1 MATRRSRNN
10 NTRSA
15 EPSGPI
21 TFVLRSAA
29 DATQAPGAATRGA
42 ASAALPAGLVRGEL
56 RHSLQLSA
64 TRAAGTQTEQ
74 RVVAEPGRD
83 VVVLRIAGGPALVLH
98 PEHARDL
105 MRAQQ
110 GPQGA
115 PARSRSQVQRS
126 DDTVVP
132 TELRWQGL
140 ELPSQGDGA
149 SRGAVTRGLLGSVL
163 LAGLDIV
170 RDPGGSS
177 MAEMAADRVAA
188 RVDAQVQPGV
198 YALDAA
204 ALTKLKDSGRA
215 PLAALPAADG
225 PLLVFIHGSFS
236 NTASGFSKLWQQ
248 HPQRVASL
256 FTHYGNRVYALDH
269 PTLTA
274 SPIANALLL
283 AQALPQG
290 ARLHLLT
297 HSRGGLVAE
306 VLARTAANPE
316 LKGEKLGDFTAAE
329 QRDLKALGTLLADK
343 QVRVERVVRVA
354 CPARGTLLASKR
366 LDAYLSVFKWTL
378 ELGGVPVLPEL
389 VDFLSA
395 VAQRRAD
402 PEQLPGLAAQIP
414 GSALIQWLHAADSAL
429 PGQLRVIAGDVQGD
443 SVGSWLKTLLADSF
457 YWTDNDFVVQ
467 TRSMYGG
474 APRAGGAL
482 FLLDRGARIAHNSY
496 FAAERT
502 AEAVC
507 TALMQEQP
515 AGFAVIGPL
524 SWAGED
530 SSGTRGARRT
540 RGADDGRPASEKPA
554 VILLPG
560 ICGSHLAVNGQR
572 IWLSF
577 RLVNGLKRLAY
588 PEAQGVTADG
598 AIGPI
603 YDDLAEH
610 LATTHEVIEFSY
622 DWRKP
627 VEEEARRLAQVA
639 EAALSAREG
648 SGQPVRFVAHSL
660 GGLVVRTLQLEAPDL
675 FERLMARAGAR
686 VLMLGTPNGGSW
698 APMQVLSGD
707 DTFGNTL
714 VALGAPFQDASA
726 RALMAAMPGF
736 LQLQASLTDASQGL
750 ADAATWKDLAERDLA
765 AVREH
770 NWWHNDEA
778 QLNAYTWG
786 VPPQAVLDQALHLRE
801 RLDEQRDKTLSRFAD
816 KVLLVVGRAKFTP
829 DGFSFDDNEG
839 LSYLNAVE
847 AGDGRV
853 TRASAR
859 LPGVR
864 TWGVDCEHGKL
875 PDHESAFDAYVEL
888 LGSGNTTALTR
899 QPDMPA
905 GTRGTG
911 ANSNGAGAVEK
922 RASARY
928 VKSRPSRE
936 ASAPRPPERETEI
949 GTLTAA
955 PIERAARNDDL
966 PALEITVLNGNLMFI
981 RQPLL
986 VGHYRGSQ
994 LTGSE
999 GVVDNLIGGAMT
1011 ASLGAGVYPDG
1022 SGAFQMFRNARSSDN
1037 PLQMP
1042 RPEWAI
1048 VVGLGDET
1056 ELTPTTL
1063 KHSARQS
1070 IIGWAQRIVEQGNA
1084 AATFELASTLIGS
1097 GGTRMSPNQSA
1108 QVIAQAARE
1117 ANVRLKASGWPLL
1130 AHLWFVELYLDRAS
1144 DAWRSLQ
1151 VLATTRPADW
1161 RIAEHVR
1168 SGAGALRRPLDTG
1181 YRSADYDLISATSV
1195 QTHVEGRGFD
1205 TAIAY
1210 SLDTKRARTEV
1221 RAQATQAKLVREI
1234 VKRASNDRNQDPQ
1247 IGRTLYQLL
1256 VPVEMDPFLG
1266 GTTEARIEVDGGTA
1280 GIPWELLH
1288 DTHGDGGGESL
1299 PWSIR
1304 TKLIRK
1310 LRTTR
1315 FRQTVSDA
1323 GINSDVLVIGEPAV
1337 TEADPQAT
1345 GRPELAGSPSGGR
1358 PPQSGSLGGKQY
1370 PRLPG
1375 ARREAKAVV
1384 TLLTATGAFDNDD
1397 VRALIA
1403 EADASTA
1410 PDAHRVINALL
1421 ERDWRIVH
1429 IAGHGEPPERITRS
1443 DGSSADGDPRG
1454 VVLSHGCYLGPREI
1468 RTMRTVPEL
1477 VFINCCYLAEHNSE
1491 QLLREDDLFGY
1502 DRAQFASSVAEELIK
1517 LGVRCVVVAGW
1528 AVEDTPAEIFATTF
1542 YGALLSGA
1550 RFIDA
1555 AARARQAAWEVRDQ
1569 GNTWAAY
1576 QCYGDPDW
1584 TLRRD
1589 KRERRITPPAEKFA
1603 GISSP
1608 VGLAIALET
1617 VAVETRFLRAD
1628 ERERRIGGQR
1638 ERLAYLE
1645 ARFGPAWGGMGAVA
1659 EAFALAYSEAGETVR
1674 AIAWYARAMAANDG
1688 SATQRAAE
1696 QWANLA
1702 ARQAQNTVREAAKAR
1717 DAIER
1722 KVRRD
1727 GKVTPQ
1733 ERVLLQAAER
1743 AVREAA
1749 LAARE
1754 PLREARATIE
1764 RLIALQPTMERA
1776 SLAGSACKRM
1786 AMVEAEAGSAAEA
1799 LASVQQMKLHYARA
1813 EAMAGETDSP
1823 ERYYP
1828 ALNRMA
1834 AELVIDAGKPGWR
1847 GFDVAA
1853 TAFVRQSL
1861 AERTREDPDFWSVA
1875 GLTELRVY
1883 EAVAALSLAAASAA
1897 IQREYDELH
1906 RRVSGTHYW
1915 RSVHDTSRF
1924 VLDTYAQR
1932 ATAAEQKASAA
1943 LVALLEGFAWPT

>member
-1 MATRRSRNN
+1 MATRRS
-10 NTRSA
+10 NTTSRSA
-15 EPSGPI
+15 DSGAPI
-21 TFVLRSAA
+21 TFVVRGAADSAA
-29 DATQAPGAATRGA
+29 GTATRGA
-42 ASAALPAGLVRGEL
+42 APAALPAGLVRGEL
-56 RHSLQLSA
+56 RHSVQLTA
-64 TRAAGTQTEQ
+64 TRSGGTPTEQ
-74 RVVAEPGRD
+74 RVQAEPGRD

-105 MRAQQ
+105 LRAQQ

-115 PARSRSQVQRS
+115 ASRGRSQLRAG

-132 TELRWQGL
+132 AELRWQGL
-140 ELPSQGDGA
+140 ELPSQGDA
-149 SRGAVTRGLLGSVL
+149 STRGGTATRGLLGSVL

-170 RDPGGSS
+170 RDPGGATP
-177 MAEMAADRVAA
+177 AELAADRVAA
-188 RVDAQVQPGV
+188 RVDAQVVPGV
-198 YALDAA
+198 HALDAA
-204 ALTKLKDSGRA
+204 SLVKFKDSGST
-215 PLAALPAADG
+215 PLATLPALAGADG
-225 PLLVFIHGSFS
+225 PLLIFIHGTFS
-236 NTASGFSKLWQQ
+236 NSANAFSKLWQQ

-256 FTHYGNRVYALDH
+256 FTHYAGRVYALDH
-269 PTLTA
+269 PTLVA

-290 ARLHLLT
+290 ALLHLVT

-306 VLARTAANPE
+306 VLARAAANPQM
-316 LKGEKLGDFTAAE
+316 KGEDLGAFTAAE
-329 QRDLKALGTLLADK
+329 QRDLKALGTLLGDK
-343 QVRVERVVRVA
+343 QVRIERVVRVA

-414 GSALIQWLHAADSAL
+414 GSALIQWLHAADAAL

-474 APRAGGAL
+474 AAREGGAL
-482 FLLDRGARIAHNSY
+482 FLLDRGAKVAHNSY
-496 FAAERT
+496 FAGERS

-507 TALMQEQP
+507 NALTQNEP

-524 SWAGED
+524 SWAGEE
-530 SSGTRGARRT
+530 SSGARAARKRGPE
-540 RGADDGRPASEKPA
+540 DMRPASDKPA

-560 ICGSHLAVNGQR
+560 ICGSHLAVDGKR
-572 IWLSF
+572 IWLGF
-577 RLVNGLKRLAY
+577 RVLNGLKRLAY
-588 PEAQGVTADG
+588 PQAKNVTADG

-603 YDDLAEH
+603 YDDLAAH
-610 LATTHEVIEFSY
+610 LQATHEVIEFSF
-622 DWRKP
+622 DWRRP
-627 VEEEARRLAQVA
+627 LEDEAQRLAQVA
-639 EAALSAREG
+639 EAALDAREG
-648 SGQPVRFVAHSL
+648 SGQPVRFIAHSM
-660 GGLVVRTLQLEAPDL
+660 GGLVVRTLQLEAPQL
-675 FERLMARAGAR
+675 FERLMARPGAR

-714 VALGAPFQDASA
+714 VAFGAPFQDASA

-750 ADAATWKDLAERDLA
+750 ASEATWKDLAERDIA
-765 AVREH
+765 AVRER
-770 NWWHNDEA
+770 NFWHNGEA

-786 VPPQAVLDQALHLRE
+786 VPPQAVLDQALALRE

-816 KVLLVVGRAKFTP
+816 KLLLVVGRAKFTP
-829 DGFSFDDNEG
+829 DGFTFDGNEG
-839 LSYLNAVE
+839 LSYLNAVD

-853 TRASAR
+853 SRASAR

-864 TWGVDCEHGKL
+864 TWSVDCEHGAL
-875 PDHESAFDAYVEL
+875 PDHESAFAAYVEL
-888 LGSGNTTALTR
+888 LEAGHTTALTR
-899 QPDMPA
+899 QPDIA
-905 GTRGTG
+905 VGTR
-911 ANSNGAGAVEK
+911 GAGAVEK

-936 ASAPRPPERETEI
+936 TSAPRPPERETEI
-949 GTLTAA
+949 GALAAA
-955 PIERAARNDDL
+955 PAERPARNDGL
-966 PALEITVLNGNLMFI
+966 PALEITVHNGNLMFI

-986 VGHYRGSQ
+986 VGHYRGSR

-999 GVVDNLIGGAMT
+999 GVVDNLIGGAMA

-1022 SGAFQMFRNARSSDN
+1022 PGAFQMFRNARSSDN

-1048 VVGLGDET
+1048 VAGLGDET
-1056 ELTPTTL
+1056 ELTPGTL
-1063 KHSARQS
+1063 IDSARQS
-1070 IIGWAQRIVEQGNA
+1070 IIGWAQRIVESGNA

-1097 GGTRMSPNQSA
+1097 GGTRISPSQSVQA
-1108 QVIAQAARE
+1108 IAQGARE
-1117 ANVRLKASGWPLL
+1117 ANLRLKASGWPLL
-1130 AHLWFVELYLDRAS
+1130 AHLVFVELYLDRAS

-1161 RIAEHVR
+1161 RITEHVR

-1195 QTHVEGRGFD
+1195 QTPNAGRGFE

-1210 SLDTKRARTEV
+1210 SLDTRRARTEV

-1234 VKRASNDRNQDPQ
+1234 VKRASSDRNQDPQ

-1266 GTTEARIEVDGGTA
+1266 GTTEARIEVDSGTA

-1288 DTHGDGGGESL
+1288 NTTPGNSGGKEDL
-1299 PWSIR
+1299 PWAIR
-1304 TKLIRK
+1304 TKLLRK
-1310 LRTTR
+1310 LRTLR
-1315 FRQTVSDA
+1315 FGQGVRDA
-1323 GINSDVLVIGEPAV
+1323 GLDSDVLVIGEPAV
-1337 TEADPQAT
+1337 TE
-1345 GRPELAGSPSGGR
+1345 PER
-1358 PPQSGSLGGKQY
+1358 Y

-1384 TLLTATGAFDNDD
+1384 TQLTASGAFDSDD

-1429 IAGHGEPPERITRS
+1429 IAGHGEPPGRVVQP
-1443 DGSSADGDPRG
+1443 DGSSADGDPHG

-1468 RTMRTVPEL
+1468 RTMRCVPEL
-1477 VFINCCYLAEHNSE
+1477 VFINCCHLAERNNA
-1491 QLLREDDLFGY
+1491 QLLQADDLFGY
-1502 DRAQFASSVAEELIK
+1502 DRAQFASGVAEELIR
-1517 LGVRCVVVAGW
+1517 LGVRCVVAAGW
-1528 AVEDTPAEIFATTF
+1528 AVEDGPAETFATTF
-1542 YGALLSGA
+1542 YGALVGGA

-1555 AARARQAAWEVRDQ
+1555 AATARQAAWEARGQ

-1589 KRERRITPPAEKFA
+1589 KSERRSVPPAERFA

-1608 VGLAIALET
+1608 VALAIALET

-1628 ERERRIGGQR
+1628 EREQRIGAQR
-1638 ERLAYLE
+1638 ERLAYL
-1645 ARFGPAWGGMGAVA
+1645 ASRFGPAWGGMGAVA
-1659 EAFALAYSEAGETVR
+1659 EAFAVAYKEAGDTAR
-1674 AIAWYARAMAANDG
+1674 ALAWYARAMSANDG
-1688 SATQRAAE
+1688 SASQRAGE

-1702 ARQAQNTVREAAKAR
+1702 ARQAQTSVREAAKAR
-1717 DAIER
+1717 DAMER
-1722 KVRRD
+1722 KARRD
-1727 GKVTPQ
+1727 GKLTPQ
-1733 ERVLLQAAER
+1733 ERVALQAAE
-1743 AVREAA
+1743 
-1749 LAARE
+1749 
-1754 PLREARATIE
+1754 
-1764 RLIALQPTMERA
+1764 Q
-1776 SLAGSACKRM
+1776 
-1786 AMVEAEAGSAAEA
+1786 
-1799 LASVQQMKLHYARA
+1799 
-1813 EAMAGETDSP
+1813 
-1823 ERYYP
+1823 
-1828 ALNRMA
+1828 
-1834 AELVIDAGKPGWR
+1834 
-1847 GFDVAA
+1847 
-1853 TAFVRQSL
+1853 
-1861 AERTREDPDFWSVA
+1861 
-1875 GLTELRVY
+1875 
-1883 EAVAALSLAAASAA
+1883 AVARL
-1897 IQREYDELH
+1897 RW
-1906 RRVSGTHYW
+1906 RRARRCARRWT
-1915 RSVHDTSRF
+1915 RSN
-1924 VLDTYAQR
+1924 
-1932 ATAAEQKASAA
+1932 
-1943 LVALLEGFAWPT
+1943 G

>member
-1 MATRRSRNN
+1 MATRRRSSNN
-10 NTRSA
+10 NTHGNTDSG
-15 EPSGPI
+15 GPI
-21 TFVLRSAA
+21 TFVVRGAA
-29 DATQAPGAATRGA
+29 DSAPGTATRGGA
-42 ASAALPAGLVRGEL
+42 APAALPAGLVRGEL
-56 RHSLQLSA
+56 RHSLQLAA
-64 TRAAGTQTEQ
+64 TRAAGTATEQ
-74 RVVAEPGRD
+74 RVPAEPGRD

-98 PEHARDL
+98 PAHARDL

-110 GPQGA
+110 GSATRG
-115 PARSRSQVQRS
+115 RSQSKDS
-126 DDTVVP
+126 DDVVVP

-140 ELPSQGDGA
+140 ELPSQNGTA
-149 SRGAVTRGLLGSVL
+149 TRGLLGSVL

-170 RDPGGSS
+170 RDPGGSTL
-177 MAEMAADRVAA
+177 AELAADKVAA
-188 RVDAQVQPGV
+188 RLDAQGVPGV
-198 YALDAA
+198 HALSAA
-204 ALTKLKDSGRA
+204 ALQKFKDSGST

-236 NTASGFSKLWQQ
+236 NSANAFSKLWQQ

-256 FTHYGNRVYALDH
+256 FNHYGGRVYALDH

-274 SPIANALLL
+274 SPVANALLL

-290 ARLHLLT
+290 AQLHLVT

-306 VLARTAANPE
+306 VLARAAANPQM
-316 LKGEKLGDFTAAE
+316 KGEDLRAFTAAE
-329 QRDLKALGTLLADK
+329 QRDLKALGTLLGDK
-343 QVRVERVVRVA
+343 QVRVLRIVRVA

-414 GSALIQWLHAADSAL
+414 GSALIQWLHAADAPL

-474 APRAGGAL
+474 AAREGGAL
-482 FLLDRGARIAHNSY
+482 FLLDRGAKVAHNSY
-496 FAAERT
+496 FAGERS

-507 TALMQEQP
+507 NALTQNEP
-515 AGFAVIGPL
+515 SGFAVIGPL

-530 SSGTRGARRT
+530 SSGTRGGRT
-540 RGADDGRPASEKPA
+540 RGSEDTRPASDKPA

-560 ICGSHLAVNGQR
+560 ICGSHLAVGGKR
-572 IWLSF
+572 IWLGF
-577 RLVNGLKRLAY
+577 RMINGLKRLAY
-588 PEAQGVTADG
+588 PDAKDVTADG

-603 YDDLAEH
+603 YDDLADH
-610 LATTHEVIEFSY
+610 LRATHEVIEFSY
-622 DWRKP
+622 DWRRP
-627 VEEEARRLAQVA
+627 LEDEARRLAKVA
-639 EAALSAREG
+639 EAALDAREG
-648 SGQPVRFVAHSL
+648 SGQPVRFIAHSM
-660 GGLVVRTLQLEAPDL
+660 GGLVVRTLQLEAPQL

-714 VALGAPFQDASA
+714 VAFGAPFQDASA

-736 LQLQASLTDASQGL
+736 LQLQASLADSTQGL
-750 ADAATWKDLAERDLA
+750 AKEATWKDLAERDIA

-770 NWWHNDEA
+770 NWWHSDAA

-786 VPPQAVLDQALHLRE
+786 VPPQAVLDQALALRE

-816 KVLLVVGRAKFTP
+816 KLLLVVGRARFTP
-829 DGFSFDDNEG
+829 DGFSFDGSEG
-839 LSYLNAVE
+839 MSYLNAVE

-864 TWGVDCEHGKL
+864 TWSVDCEHGKL

-888 LGSGNTTALTR
+888 LDSGNTAALTR
-899 QPDMPA
+899 ERDLV
-905 GTRGTG
+905 GTRG
-911 ANSNGAGAVEK
+911 AGGVEK
-922 RASARY
+922 RAAARY

-936 ASAPRPPERETEI
+936 ASAPRPPERESELGALSPT
-949 GTLTAA
+949 
-955 PIERAARNDDL
+955 PSERPARDDGL
-966 PALEITVLNGNLMFI
+966 PALEITVHNGNLMFV

-999 GVVDNLIGGAMT
+999 GVVDNLIGGAMA
-1011 ASLGAGVYPDG
+1011 ASLGASIYPDG
-1022 SGAFQMFRNARSSDN
+1022 CGAFQMFRNARSSDN

-1048 VVGLGDET
+1048 VIGLGDET
-1056 ELTPTTL
+1056 ELTPATL
-1063 KHSARQS
+1063 IKSARQA
-1070 IIGWAQRIVEQGNA
+1070 IIGWAQRIVEGGNA
-1084 AATFELASTLIGS
+1084 AATFEVAATLVGS
-1097 GGTRMSPNQSA
+1097 GGTRVSPSQSA
-1108 QVIAQAARE
+1108 QAIAQGARE
-1117 ANVRLKASGWPLL
+1117 ANLRLKACGWPLL
-1130 AHLWFVELYLDRAS
+1130 SHLIFVELYLDRAS

-1161 RIAEHVR
+1161 RIHEHVR

-1195 QTHVEGRGFD
+1195 QTHSEGRGFD
-1205 TAIAY
+1205 SAIAY
-1210 SLDTKRARTEV
+1210 SLDTRRARTEV

-1234 VKRASNDRNQDPQ
+1234 VKRASSDRNQDPQ

-1288 DTHGDGGGESL
+1288 DTGPGGSGASAGAEGL
-1299 PWSIR
+1299 PWAIR
-1304 TKLIRK
+1304 TKLLRK
-1310 LRTTR
+1310 LRTVR
-1315 FRQTVSDA
+1315 FGQGVRDA
-1323 GINSDVLVIGEPAV
+1323 GLDSDVLVIGEPAV
-1337 TEADPQAT
+1337 TEAD
-1345 GRPELAGSPSGGR
+1345 R
-1358 PPQSGSLGGKQY
+1358 Y

-1375 ARREAKAVV
+1375 ARNEAKAVV
-1384 TLLTATGAFDNDD
+1384 AQLTASGAFDSDD

-1403 EADASTA
+1403 DTDAGTA
-1410 PDAHRVINALL
+1410 PDAHRVISALL

-1429 IAGHGEPPERITRS
+1429 IAGHGEPPERIVRS

-1468 RTMRTVPEL
+1468 RTMRCVPEL
-1477 VFINCCYLAEHNSE
+1477 VFINCCYLAERNNA
-1491 QLLREDDLFGY
+1491 QLLRDDDVFGY
-1502 DRAQFASSVAEELIK
+1502 DRAQFASGVAEELIR
-1517 LGVRCVVVAGW
+1517 LGVRCVVAAGW
-1528 AVEDTPAEIFATTF
+1528 AVEDRPAEVFATTF
-1542 YGALLSGA
+1542 YGALIGGA

-1555 AARARQAAWEVRDQ
+1555 AATARLAAWEARGS

-1576 QCYGDPDW
+1576 QCYGDADW

-1589 KRERRITPPAEKFA
+1589 KSERRVTPPAEKFA

-1608 VGLAIALET
+1608 LALTIALET

-1628 ERERRIGGQR
+1628 ERERRIGAQR
-1638 ERLAYLE
+1638 ERLAYLVS
-1645 ARFGPAWGGMGAVA
+1645 RFGPAWGGMGAVA
-1659 EAFALAYSEAGETVR
+1659 EAFAVAYKEAGETER
-1674 AIAWYARAMAANDG
+1674 ALAWYARAMAANDG
-1688 SATQRAAE
+1688 SASQRAAE

-1702 ARQAQNTVREAAKAR
+1702 ARQAQTLVREAAKAR
-1717 DAIER
+1717 DEMER
-1722 KVRRD
+1722 KARRD
-1727 GKVTPQ
+1727 GKLTAQ
-1733 ERVLLQAAER
+1733 ERTALQAGER

-1749 LAARE
+1749 LAARV
-1754 PLREARATIE
+1754 PMREALDTLQ
-1764 RLIALQPTMERA
+1764 RLIGLKPTMERE
-1776 SLAGSACKRM
+1776 SLAGSACKRL
-1786 AMVEAEAGSAAEA
+1786 AMVEREAGRSAEAAVA
-1799 LASVQQMKLHYARA
+1799 VQQMKLHYARA
-1813 EAMAGETDSP
+1813 EALAGSSESS

-1834 AELVIDAGKPGWR
+1834 AELVTEAARPGWR
-1847 GFDVAA
+1847 GFDAAA
-1853 TAFVRQSL
+1853 TAAVRQSL
-1861 AERTREDPDFWSVA
+1861 VERSRDDPDFFSVA

-1883 EAVAALSLAAASAA
+1883 DAVADRQLAPALAA
-1897 IQREYDELH
+1897 IDTEYSELQ

-1915 RSVHDTSRF
+1915 RSVHDTARF
-1924 VLDTYAQR
+1924 VLEPYAAR
-1932 ATAAEQKASAA
+1932 VGSTAEKQASAS
-1943 LVALLEGFAWPT
+1943 LLNLLEGFAWPAG

>member
-1 MATRRSRNN
+1 MPTRRRGSDHND
-10 NTRSA
+10 A
-15 EPSGPI
+15 AKPI
-21 TFVLRSAA
+21 TFVLRSAT
-29 DATQAPGAATRGA
+29 DAAQGAGGTATRGA
-42 ASAALPAGLVRGEL
+42 APAALPAGLVRGEL
-56 RHSLQLSA
+56 RHSLQLAA

-74 RVVAEPGRD
+74 RVQAEPGRD

-110 GPQGA
+110 STATRG
-115 PARSRSQVQRS
+115 RSQTKPG
-126 DDTVVP
+126 DDVLVP

-140 ELPSQGDGA
+140 DLPSQPAANGNA
-149 SRGAVTRGLLGSVL
+149 RGAVTRGWLGSVL

-170 RDPGGSS
+170 RNPGGESL
-177 MAEMAADRVAA
+177 AELAADKVAA

-198 YALDAA
+198 YALVAT
-204 ALTKLKDSGRA
+204 ALTPLKDSA
-215 PLAALPAADG
+215 HKPLAALPAADG
-225 PLLVFIHGSFS
+225 PLLVFIHGTFS
-236 NTASGFSKLWQQ
+236 NTANGFSKLWQQ

-256 FTHYGNRVYALDH
+256 FTHYGQRVYGLEHA
-269 PTLTA
+269 TLMA
-274 SPIANALLL
+274 SPVANALLL
-283 AQALPQG
+283 VQALPPE
-290 ARLHLLT
+290 ARLHLVT

-306 VLARTAANPE
+306 VLARAAANPE
-316 LKGEKLGDFTAAE
+316 LKGEDLRAFTAAE
-329 QRDLKALGTLLADK
+329 QRDLKALGALLVQK

-414 GSALIQWLHAADSAL
+414 GSALIQWLHAADNAL

-474 APRAGGAL
+474 AARSGGAL
-482 FLLDRGARIAHNSY
+482 FLLDRGAKIAHNSY

-507 TALMQEQP
+507 NALTQEQP

-530 SSGTRGARRT
+530 SSGTRGARP
-540 RGADDGRPASEKPA
+540 RGAEDTRPASEKPA

-560 ICGSHLAVNGQR
+560 ICGSHLAVNGKR

-577 RLVNGLKRLAY
+577 RLINGLKRLAY
-588 PEAQGVTADG
+588 PEAKGVTADG
-598 AIGPI
+598 AIGLI

-610 LATTHEVIEFSY
+610 LRATHEVIEFSY

-639 EAALSAREG
+639 EAALAARQA
-648 SGQPVRFVAHSL
+648 SGQPVRFVAHSM
-660 GGLVVRTLQLEAPDL
+660 GGLVVRTLQLEAPQL
-675 FERLMARAGAR
+675 FERLMARPGAR
-686 VLMLGTPNGGSW
+686 VLMLGTPNSGSW

-714 VALGAPFQDASA
+714 VAFGAPFQDASA

-736 LQLQASLTDASQGL
+736 LQLQASLTDSTQGL
-750 ADAATWKDLAERDLA
+750 ADEATWKSLAERDIA

-770 NWWHNDEA
+770 NWWHSDEA

-786 VPPQAVLDQALHLRE
+786 VPPQAVLDQARALRE

-816 KVLLVVGRAKFTP
+816 KLLLVVGQARFTP
-829 DGFSFDDNEG
+829 DGFSFDGNEG
-839 LSYLNAVE
+839 LSYQNAVE

-864 TWGVDCEHGKL
+864 TWSVDCEHGKL
-875 PDHESAFDAYVEL
+875 PDHESAFGAYVEL
-888 LGSGNTTALTR
+888 LDSGNTNALSR
-899 QPDMPA
+899 QPDI
-905 GTRGTG
+905 GTRG
-911 ANSNGAGAVEK
+911 AGE
-922 RASARY
+922 RRDSARY

-936 ASAPRPPERETEI
+936 ASAPRPAERETEI
-949 GTLTAA
+949 GAPSAA
-955 PIERAARNDDL
+955 PAERPARDDGL
-966 PALEITVLNGNLMFI
+966 PALEVTVLNGNLMFI

-986 VGHYRGSQ
+986 IGHYRGSQ

-999 GVVDNLIGGAMT
+999 AVVDNLIGGAMA

-1022 SGAFQMFRNARSSDN
+1022 PGAFQMFRNARSSDN

-1042 RPEWAI
+1042 RPEFAI

-1063 KHSARQS
+1063 RHTVRQA
-1070 IIGWAQRIVEQGNA
+1070 IIGWAQRIVEEGNA
-1084 AATFELASTLIGS
+1084 TSTFELASTLVGS
-1097 GGTRMSPNQSA
+1097 GGTRLSANQSA
-1108 QVIAQAARE
+1108 QIVAQAARE
-1117 ANVRLKASGWPLL
+1117 ANLRLKASGWPLL
-1130 AHLWFVELYLDRAS
+1130 AHLVFVELYLDRAS

-1151 VLATTRPADW
+1151 VLATTRPAEW
-1161 RIAEHVR
+1161 RIHEHMR
-1168 SGAGALRRPLDTG
+1168 SGAGALRKPLDTG

-1195 QTHVEGRGFD
+1195 NVPVNGHSEGRGFES
-1205 TAIAY
+1205 AIAY
-1210 SLDTKRARTEV
+1210 SLDTRRARTEV

-1266 GTTEARIEVDGGTA
+1266 GTTEMRIEVDGGTA

-1288 DTHGDGGGESL
+1288 DTLDDAGPEGL
-1299 PWSIR
+1299 PWAIR
-1304 TKLIRK
+1304 TKLLRK

-1323 GINSDVLVIGEPAV
+1323 GIDSDVLVIGEPAV
-1337 TEADPQAT
+1337 TDAEPQAT
-1345 GRPELAGSPSGGR
+1345 GRPELANSPSGGR

-1375 ARREAKAVV
+1375 ARREAAAVV
-1384 TLLTATGAFDNDD
+1384 AQLTTAGAFDQDD

-1429 IAGHGEPPERITRS
+1429 IAGHGEPPERIVRS

-1468 RTMRTVPEL
+1468 RTMRCVPEL
-1477 VFINCCYLAEHNSE
+1477 VFINCCHLAERNND

-1502 DRAQFASSVAEELIK
+1502 DRAQFASGVAEELIK
-1517 LGVRCVVVAGW
+1517 LGVRCVVAAGW
-1528 AVEDTPAEIFATTF
+1528 AVEDMPAETFATTF
-1542 YGALLSGA
+1542 YAALLGGA

-1555 AARARQAAWEVRDQ
+1555 AARARQAAWEVRGS

-1576 QCYGDPDW
+1576 QCYGDPEW

-1589 KRERRITPPAEKFA
+1589 TRQRRITPPADKFA

-1608 VGLAIALET
+1608 LAVAIALET

-1628 ERERRIGGQR
+1628 EREQRIGAQR
-1638 ERLAYLE
+1638 ERVAYLD
-1645 ARFGPAWGGMGAVA
+1645 ARFGPVWGGMGAVA
-1659 EAFALAYSEAGETVR
+1659 EAFALAYSEAGDTTR
-1674 AIAWYARAMAANDG
+1674 ALAWYARAMAANDG
-1688 SATQRAAE
+1688 SASQRAIE
-1696 QWANLA
+1696 QWANLT
-1702 ARQAQNTVREAAKAR
+1702 ARQAQDRVREAAKTR

-1722 KVRRD
+1722 QARRD
-1727 GKVTPQ
+1727 GRITPQ
-1733 ERVLLQAAER
+1733 ERSAMQAAAR
-1743 AVREAA
+1743 AALEAA
-1749 LAARE
+1749 TAARE
-1754 PLREARATIE
+1754 PLRRALATIQ
-1764 RLIALQPTMERA
+1764 RLIALQPTMERE
-1776 SLAGSACKRM
+1776 SLAGSACRRL
-1786 AMVEAEAGSAAEA
+1786 AMVETEAGAAPQV
-1799 LASVQQMKLHYARA
+1799 LAAVQQMKLHYERA
-1813 EAMAGETDSP
+1813 EQLGRGTDAA

-1834 AELVIDAGKPGWR
+1834 AELVTDASRPGWR

-1853 TAFVRQSL
+1853 TAAVRQCL
-1861 AERTREDPDFWSVA
+1861 AERTREDPDFWSVVS
-1875 GLTELRVY
+1875 LTELRMY
-1883 EAVAALSLAAASAA
+1883 EAVAAQSLATASAA
-1897 IQREYDELH
+1897 IEGEYAELH
-1906 RRVSGTHYW
+1906 RRVSGTQYW
-1915 RSVHDTSRF
+1915 RSVYDTSRF
-1924 VLDTYAQR
+1924 VLDAYAKR
-1932 ATAAEQKASAA
+1932 ASAA
-1943 LVALLEGFAWPT
+1943 DKKAGATLLALLEDFAWPA

>member
-1 MATRRSRNN
+1 MATRRRS
-10 NTRSA
+10 NTTTTRGA
-15 EPSGPI
+15 DAGAPI
-21 TFVLRSAA
+21 TFVVRGAA
-29 DATQAPGAATRGA
+29 DSASGTATRGA
-42 ASAALPAGLVRGEL
+42 APAALPAGLVRGEL
-56 RHSLQLSA
+56 RHSLQLVA
-64 TRAAGTQTEQ
+64 TRSGGTPTEQ
-74 RVVAEPGRD
+74 RVQAEPGRD

-110 GPQGA
+110 GPQGTA
-115 PARSRSQVQRS
+115 ARGRSQTKAG
-126 DDTVVP
+126 DDVVVP
-132 TELRWQGL
+132 AELRWQGL
-140 ELPSQGDGA
+140 ERPSQGDAGTRGGA
-149 SRGAVTRGLLGSVL
+149 ATRGLLGSVL

-170 RDPGGSS
+170 RDPGGTTL
-177 MAEMAADRVAA
+177 AELAADKVAA
-188 RVDAQVQPGV
+188 RVDAQVVPGV
-198 YALDAA
+198 HVLDAA
-204 ALTKLKDSGRA
+204 SLLKFKDSGST

-236 NTASGFSKLWQQ
+236 NSANAFSKLWQQ

-256 FTHYGNRVYALDH
+256 FTHYGSRVYALDH
-269 PTLTA
+269 PTLMA
-274 SPIANALLL
+274 SPITNALLL

-290 ARLHLLT
+290 AQLHLAT

-306 VLARTAANPE
+306 VLARAAANPQM
-316 LKGEKLGDFTAAE
+316 KGEDLRAFTAAE
-329 QRDLKALGTLLADK
+329 QRDLKALGTLLGDK
-343 QVRVERVVRVA
+343 QVRIERVVRVA
-354 CPARGTLLASKR
+354 CPARGTLMASKR

-402 PEQLPGLAAQIP
+402 PEELPGLAAQIP
-414 GSALIQWLHAADSAL
+414 GSALIQWLHAADAAL

-474 APRAGGAL
+474 AAREGGAL
-482 FLLDRGARIAHNSY
+482 FLLDRGAKVAHNSY
-496 FAAERT
+496 FAGERS

-507 TALMQEQP
+507 NALTQNEP

-530 SSGTRGARRT
+530 SSGTRGRRT
-540 RGADDGRPASEKPA
+540 RGPEDTRPASDKPA

-560 ICGSHLAVNGQR
+560 ICGSHLAVGGKR
-572 IWLSF
+572 IWLGF
-577 RLVNGLKRLAY
+577 RVINGLKQLAY
-588 PEAQGVTADG
+588 PQAKDVTADG

-603 YDDLAEH
+603 YDDLAAH
-610 LATTHEVIEFSY
+610 LRATHEVIEFSF
-622 DWRKP
+622 DWRRP
-627 VEEEARRLAQVA
+627 LEDEARRLAKVA
-639 EAALSAREG
+639 EAALDAREG
-648 SGQPVRFVAHSL
+648 SGQPVRFIAHSM

-675 FERLMARAGAR
+675 FERLMSRPGAR

-714 VALGAPFQDASA
+714 VAFGAPFQDASA

-750 ADAATWKDLAERDLA
+750 ANEATWKDLAERDIA

-770 NWWHNDEA
+770 NWWHNGEA

-786 VPPQAVLDQALHLRE
+786 VPPQAVLDQALALRE

-816 KVLLVVGRAKFTP
+816 KLLLVVGRARFTP
-829 DGFSFDDNEG
+829 DGFSFDGNEG

-864 TWGVDCEHGKL
+864 TWSVDCEHGTL

-888 LGSGNTTALTR
+888 LDSGNTTALTR
-899 QPDMPA
+899 ERDLGV
-905 GTRGTG
+905 GTRG
-911 ANSNGAGAVEK
+911 AGTVEK

-949 GTLTAA
+949 GALNSGPA
-955 PIERAARNDDL
+955 ERAARDDGL
-966 PALEITVLNGNLMFI
+966 PALEITVHNGNLMFI

-999 GVVDNLIGGAMT
+999 GVVDNLIGGAMA

-1022 SGAFQMFRNARSSDN
+1022 CGAFQMFRNARSSDN

-1056 ELTPTTL
+1056 ELTPATL
-1063 KHSARQS
+1063 IKSARQS
-1070 IIGWAQRIVEQGNA
+1070 IIGWAQRIVEGGNA

-1097 GGTRMSPNQSA
+1097 GGTRITPSQSVQA
-1108 QVIAQAARE
+1108 IAQGARE
-1117 ANVRLKASGWPLL
+1117 ANLRLKASGWPLL
-1130 AHLWFVELYLDRAS
+1130 AHLVFVELYLDRAS

-1195 QTHVEGRGFD
+1195 QTHSEGRGFD

-1210 SLDTKRARTEV
+1210 SLDTRRARTEV

-1234 VKRASNDRNQDPQ
+1234 VKRASSDRNQDPQ

-1288 DTHGDGGGESL
+1288 DTAPGDSGAEAL

-1304 TKLIRK
+1304 TKLLRK
-1310 LRTTR
+1310 LRTLR
-1315 FRQTVSDA
+1315 FGQGVRDA
-1323 GINSDVLVIGEPAV
+1323 GLDSDVLVIGEPAV
-1337 TEADPQAT
+1337 TEPEPQAT
-1345 GRPELAGSPSGGR
+1345 GRPELASSPSGGR
-1358 PPQSGSLGGKQY
+1358 LSQSGSLGGKQY

-1375 ARREAKAVV
+1375 ARKEAAAVAA
-1384 TLLTATGAFDNDD
+1384 LLTATGAFDSSD

-1429 IAGHGEPPERITRS
+1429 IAGHGEPPERIVRT

-1468 RTMRTVPEL
+1468 RTMRCVPEL
-1477 VFINCCYLAEHNSE
+1477 VFINCCYLAERNNA
-1491 QLLREDDLFGY
+1491 QLLRDDDLFGY
-1502 DRAQFASSVAEELIK
+1502 DRAQFASGVAEELIR
-1517 LGVRCVVVAGW
+1517 LGVRCVVAAGW
-1528 AVEDTPAEIFATTF
+1528 AVEDAPAETFATTF
-1542 YGALLSGA
+1542 YGALLGGA

-1555 AARARQAAWEVRDQ
+1555 AATARQAAWEVRGN

-1576 QCYGDPDW
+1576 QCYGDPEW

-1589 KRERRITPPAEKFA
+1589 KSERRVTPPAEKFA

-1628 ERERRIGGQR
+1628 EREQRIGAQR
-1638 ERLAYLE
+1638 ERLAYL
-1645 ARFGPAWGGMGAVA
+1645 ASRFGPAWGGMGAVA
-1659 EAFALAYSEAGETVR
+1659 EAFAVAYKEAGDTAR
-1674 AIAWYARAMAANDG
+1674 ALAWYARAMAANDG
-1688 SATQRAAE
+1688 SASQRAAE

-1702 ARQAQNTVREAAKAR
+1702 ARQAQTSVREAAKAR
-1717 DAIER
+1717 DAMER
-1722 KVRRD
+1722 KARRD
-1727 GKVTPQ
+1727 GKLSPQ
-1733 ERVLLQAAER
+1733 ERTAMQAAER

-1749 LAARE
+1749 LAARV
-1754 PLREARATIE
+1754 PMREALDTLE
-1764 RLIALQPTMERA
+1764 RLIGLRPTMERE

-1786 AMVEAEAGSAAEA
+1786 AMVEREAGRSAEAAAA
-1799 LASVQQMKLHYARA
+1799 VQQMKLHYARA
-1813 EAMAGETDSP
+1813 EALGSSTEST

-1834 AELVIDAGKPGWR
+1834 AELVTEAARPGWR
-1847 GFDVAA
+1847 GFDAAA
-1853 TAFVRQSL
+1853 TAAVRQHL
-1861 AERTREDPDFWSVA
+1861 VERSRDDPDFFSVA

-1883 EAVAALSLAAASAA
+1883 DAVAAKQLAPALAAIDA
-1897 IQREYDELH
+1897 EYSELH

-1915 RSVHDTSRF
+1915 RSVHDTARF
-1924 VLDTYAQR
+1924 VLEAYAER
-1932 ATAAEQKASAA
+1932 VTSAAEKQASAA
-1943 LVALLEGFAWPT
+1943 LLALLEGFAWPP

>member
-1 MATRRSRNN
+1 MATRRSNDS
-10 NTRSA
+10 TRSA
-15 EPSGPI
+15 DSGAPI
-21 TFVLRSAA
+21 TFVVRGAPDSASG
-29 DATQAPGAATRGA
+29 TATRGA
-42 ASAALPAGLVRGEL
+42 APAALPAGLVRGEL
-56 RHSLQLSA
+56 RHSVQLAA
-64 TRAAGTQTEQ
+64 TRSGGAPSKQ
-74 RVVAEPGRD
+74 RLQAEPGRD

-110 GPQGA
+110 GPQGTA
-115 PARSRSQVQRS
+115 ARGRSQTKAG
-126 DDTVVP
+126 DDVVVP
-132 TELRWQGL
+132 AELRWQGL
-140 ELPSQGDGA
+140 ERPSQGDAGT
-149 SRGAVTRGLLGSVL
+149 RGGTGTRGLLGSVL

-170 RDPGGSS
+170 RDPGGATL
-177 MAEMAADRVAA
+177 AELAADKMAA
-188 RVDAQVQPGV
+188 RVDAQVVPGV
-198 YALDAA
+198 HTLDAA
-204 ALTKLKDSGRA
+204 ALTKFKDSGSM

-236 NTASGFSKLWQQ
+236 NSANAFSKLWQQ

-256 FTHYGNRVYALDH
+256 FTHYGGRVYALDH
-269 PTLTA
+269 PTLLA
-274 SPIANALLL
+274 SPISNALLL
-283 AQALPQG
+283 AQTLPQG
-290 ARLHLLT
+290 AQLHLVT

-306 VLARTAANPE
+306 VLARAAANPQM
-316 LKGEKLGDFTAAE
+316 KGEDLRAFTAAE
-329 QRDLKALGTLLADK
+329 QRDLKALGTLLGDK
-343 QVRVERVVRVA
+343 QVRIERVVRVA

-414 GSALIQWLHAADSAL
+414 GSALIQWLHAADAAL

-474 APRAGGAL
+474 AAREGGAL
-482 FLLDRGARIAHNSY
+482 FLLDRGAKIAHNSY
-496 FAAERT
+496 FAGERS

-507 TALMQEQP
+507 NALTQNEP

-530 SSGTRGARRT
+530 SSGTRGSPRPSRT
-540 RGADDGRPASEKPA
+540 RGPEDMRPASDKPA

-560 ICGSHLAVNGQR
+560 ICGSHLAVGGKR
-572 IWLSF
+572 IWLGF
-577 RLVNGLKRLAY
+577 RLINGLKRLAY
-588 PEAQGVTADG
+588 PEAKDVTADG

-603 YDDLAEH
+603 YDDLAAH
-610 LATTHEVIEFSY
+610 LRATHEVIEFSF
-622 DWRKP
+622 DWRRP
-627 VEEEARRLAQVA
+627 LEDEARRLAQVA
-639 EAALSAREG
+639 EAALDAREG
-648 SGQPVRFVAHSL
+648 SGQPVRFIAHSM
-660 GGLVVRTLQLEAPDL
+660 GGLVVRTLQLEAPQL

-714 VALGAPFQDASA
+714 VAFGAPFQDASA

-736 LQLQASLTDASQGL
+736 LQLQASLTDTSQGL
-750 ADAATWKDLAERDLA
+750 ANEATWKDLAERDIA

-770 NWWHNDEA
+770 NWWHNGEA

-786 VPPQAVLDQALHLRE
+786 VPPQAVLDQALALRE

-816 KVLLVVGRAKFTP
+816 KLLLVVGRARFTP
-829 DGFSFDDNEG
+829 DGFSFDGNEG

-864 TWGVDCEHGKL
+864 TWSVDCEHGTL
-875 PDHESAFDAYVEL
+875 PDHESAFAAYVEL
-888 LGSGNTTALTR
+888 LDSGNTTALTR
-899 QPDMPA
+899 ERDLGVGTRSA
-905 GTRGTG
+905 GT
-911 ANSNGAGAVEK
+911 VEK

-949 GTLTAA
+949 GALAAA
-955 PIERAARNDDL
+955 PAERPARDDGV
-966 PALEITVLNGNLMFI
+966 PALEITVHNGNLMFI

-999 GVVDNLIGGAMT
+999 GVVDNLIGGAMA
-1011 ASLGAGVYPDG
+1011 ASLGAGIYPDG
-1022 SGAFQMFRNARSSDN
+1022 PCAFQMFRNARSSDN

-1056 ELTPTTL
+1056 ELTPATL
-1063 KHSARQS
+1063 IKSARQS
-1070 IIGWAQRIVEQGNA
+1070 IIGWAQRIVEGGNA

-1097 GGTRMSPNQSA
+1097 GGTRITPSQSVQA
-1108 QVIAQAARE
+1108 IAQGARE
-1117 ANVRLKASGWPLL
+1117 ANLRLKASGWPLL
-1130 AHLWFVELYLDRAS
+1130 AHLVFVELYLDRAS

-1151 VLATTRPADW
+1151 VLATTRAADW

-1195 QTHVEGRGFD
+1195 QTHSEGRGFD

-1210 SLDTKRARTEV
+1210 SLDTRRARTEV

-1234 VKRASNDRNQDPQ
+1234 VKRASSDRNQDPQ

-1266 GTTEARIEVDGGTA
+1266 GTTEMRIEVDGSTA

-1288 DTHGDGGGESL
+1288 DTTPGDSGSNEAL
-1299 PWSIR
+1299 PWAIR
-1304 TKLIRK
+1304 TKLLRK
-1310 LRTTR
+1310 LRTLR
-1315 FRQTVSDA
+1315 FGQGVRDA
-1323 GINSDVLVIGEPAV
+1323 GLDSDVLVIGEPAV
-1337 TEADPQAT
+1337 TEPD
-1345 GRPELAGSPSGGR
+1345 R
-1358 PPQSGSLGGKQY
+1358 Y

-1375 ARREAKAVV
+1375 ARKEAAAVAA
-1384 TLLTATGAFDNDD
+1384 LLTATGAFDSDD
-1397 VRALIA
+1397 VRTLIA

-1410 PDAHRVINALL
+1410 PDAHRVISALL

-1429 IAGHGEPPERITRS
+1429 IAGHGEPPERIVRA
-1443 DGSSADGDPRG
+1443 DGSSADGDPHG

-1468 RTMRTVPEL
+1468 RTMRCVPEL
-1477 VFINCCYLAEHNSE
+1477 VFINCCYLAERNSA
-1491 QLLREDDLFGY
+1491 QVLHADDLFGY
-1502 DRAQFASSVAEELIK
+1502 DRAQFASGVAEELIK
-1517 LGVRCVVVAGW
+1517 LGVRCVVAAGW
-1528 AVEDTPAEIFATTF
+1528 AVEDAPAETFATTF
-1542 YGALLSGA
+1542 YGALLGGA

-1555 AARARQAAWEVRDQ
+1555 AATARQAAWEVRGN

-1576 QCYGDPDW
+1576 QCYGDPEW

-1589 KRERRITPPAEKFA
+1589 KSERRVTPPAEKFA

-1628 ERERRIGGQR
+1628 EREQRIGTQR
-1638 ERLAYLE
+1638 ERLAWL
-1645 ARFGPAWGGMGAVA
+1645 ASRFGPAWGGMGAVA
-1659 EAFALAYSEAGETVR
+1659 EAFAVAYKDAGDTAR
-1674 AIAWYARAMAANDG
+1674 ALAWYARAMAANDG
-1688 SATQRAAE
+1688 SASQRAAE

-1702 ARQAQNTVREAAKAR
+1702 ARQAQTSVREAAKAR
-1717 DAIER
+1717 DEMDR
-1722 KVRRD
+1722 KARRD
-1727 GKVTPQ
+1727 GKLTPQ
-1733 ERVLLQAAER
+1733 ERAAMQAAER

-1749 LAARE
+1749 LAARV
-1754 PLREARATIE
+1754 PMREALDTLE
-1764 RLIALQPTMERA
+1764 RLIGLRPTMERE
-1776 SLAGSACKRM
+1776 SLAGSACKRL
-1786 AMVEAEAGSAAEA
+1786 AMVEREAGRSAEAAAA
-1799 LASVQQMKLHYARA
+1799 VQQMKLHYARA
-1813 EAMAGETDSP
+1813 EALGSGTESS

-1834 AELVIDAGKPGWR
+1834 AELVAEASRPGWR
-1847 GFDVAA
+1847 GFDAAA
-1853 TAFVRQSL
+1853 TAAVRQSL
-1861 AERTREDPDFWSVA
+1861 VERSRDDPDFFSVA

-1883 EAVAALSLAAASAA
+1883 DAVASKQLAPELAAIDA
-1897 IQREYDELH
+1897 EYSELQ

-1915 RSVHDTSRF
+1915 RSVHDTARF
-1924 VLDTYAQR
+1924 VLEPYAERVGSAREKQ
-1932 ATAAEQKASAA
+1932 ASAS
-1943 LVALLEGFAWPT
+1943 LLALLEGFAWPAS